1 MILNIIPFTHRL
13 WDTDGE
19 QQHEELDGG
28 ARLGPGSNGS
38 NGGDA
43 HHGRDVGQSEIA
55 QLKAQLASADEEI
68 KETSVKVEATASKVE
83 EGIATGGEALASSWT
98 ERTQIGSY
106 GEMHYNNLDDQNDN
120 GGDKDELDFHRFVFY
135 LGHDFSEKTRMFS
148 EVELEHSIAG
158 DDQNG
163 EVELEQ
169 AYIEHDLGEATRMK
183 AGLFL
188 IPVGIL
194 NQTHEP
200 DTFYGVE
207 RNKVEANVIPTT
219 WWEGGLSLGGEIAPG
234 WSYDTAF
241 TSGLKLDADAG
252 QFKIRDGRQKV
263 SEADAS
269 DPAYTA
275 NLKYTGIAGLE
286 LGATL
291 QYQQDIYQGLYVED
305 IDALLYEAHLSYLN
319 GPFGLRALAAT
330 WDIDSAIDT
339 IKAGSATQ
347 EGWYLEPSWL
357 LMRDLG
363 IFARYSV
370 WDNQADGG
378 GDTEFTE
385 WNLGFNYW
393 LEEHVVLKL
402 DYQFQDAPANQKELD
417 GLNLGVGWSF

>member
-1 MILNIIPFTHRL
+1 MRKLTAGLVLGLCSATAAAATPTPEEMWAII
-13 WDTDGE
+13 
-19 QQHEELDGG
+19 QQQQ
-28 ARLGPGSNGS
+28 A
-38 NGGDA
+38 
-43 HHGRDVGQSEIA
+43 EIA
-55 QLKAQLASADEEI
+55 ALKQQLAATDEEI
-68 KETSVKVEATASKVE
+68 KETSVKVEATASMVE
-83 EGIATGGEALASSWT
+83 EGQASGGQSLASSWT